1 MSIAPELT
9 ASNNSCSLPAACPLC
24 SAPGPQRS
32 RLRTEPFPL
41 GECRA
46 CGAAFLF
53 PQPSEQELGR
63 YYDESYYGKNRKK
76 FWSAVEAGIA
86 ALTWMKWRSV
96 RGLLPPGARLLDIGC
111 GRGTLV
117 RMARDAGFD
126 SYGIERSSRQHVLPY
141 VYTKDL
147 ADCRFPDGHFQMVI
161 LWHVLEHL
169 RDPRAALAEI
179 HRIVE
184 PQGWLSVAVP
194 NFGGAQAE
202 ASGRHWFHLDLPRHL
217 WHFRRRSLDAL
228 LEKSGFRVVRCSTFS
243 FEYDWYGTLQSWM
256 NGAWGDDNRLYSVL
270 KGEPSVRSAEKAQR
284 IAAAALL
291 ALPALGSAL
300 WDAAR
305 RRGGTLTVLAQ
316 RT

>member
-1 MSIAPELT
+1 LS
-9 ASNNSCSLPAACPLC
+9 
-24 SAPGPQRS
+24 
-32 RLRTEPFPL
+32 
-41 GECRA
+41 ECRA

-53 PQPSEQELGR
+53 PQPSEEELGR
-63 YYDESYYGKNRKK
+63 YYDEAYYGKDRKK
-76 FWSAVEAGIA
+76 FLPPVEAGIA

-96 RGLLPPGARLLDIGC
+96 RDLLPPGARLLDIGC

-117 RMARDAGFD
+117 RMARDAGFEA
-126 SYGIERSSRQHVLPY
+126 YGIERSSRQHVLPY
-141 VYTKDL
+141 VYSKDL
-147 ADCRFPDGHFQMVI
+147 AECRFPDGRFRTVI

-179 HRIVE
+179 HRIIE

-202 ASGRHWFHLDLPRHL
+202 AAGRHWFHLDLPRHL
-217 WHFRRRSLDAL
+217 WHFRRRSL
-228 LEKSGFRVVRCSTFS
+228 EKLFEKTGFRIARCSTFS

-256 NGAWGDDNRLYSVL
+256 NRAGSDDNRLYSIL
-270 KGEPSVRSAEKAQR
+270 KGESSVPPVEKAQR
-284 IAAAALL
+284 MAAAAVL
-291 ALPALGSAL
+291 ALPALGSAV

-305 RRGGTLTVLAQ
+305 NRGGTLTVLAQ

>member
-1 MSIAPELT
+1 
-9 ASNNSCSLPAACPLC
+9 
-24 SAPGPQRS
+24 
-32 RLRTEPFPL
+32 L

-46 CGAAFLF
+46 CGAAFLY
-53 PQPSEQELGR
+53 PQPSEEELAR
-63 YYDESYYGKNRKK
+63 YYDETYYGKNRKK
-76 FWSAVEAGIA
+76 FLSAVETGIA

-96 RGLLPPGARLLDIGC
+96 RNLLLPGARLLDIGC

-117 RMARDAGFD
+117 RMARAAGYQA
-126 SYGIERSSRQHVLPY
+126 YGMERSSPPQHSLPY

-147 ADCRFPDGHFQMVI
+147 AECRFPDGHFQMVI

-169 RDPRAALAEI
+169 RDPRATLDEI
-179 HRIVE
+179 HRIIE

-202 ASGRHWFHLDLPRHL
+202 TSGRHWFHLDLPRHL

-228 LEKSGFRVVRCSTFS
+228 LEKSGFRVARCSTFS